1 MMGKKKTG
9 AYMGGGMAKKKGSM
23 YNKGGSMYNK
33 GGMPMVMKA
42 GKKVPAFAADG
53 VGKMNMG
60 GMAKKKKPMA
70 STGYKEGG
78 EVKKKET
85 FGQAFKRNRNKFKS
99 SGSAADYTFKHNGKS
114 YNILQKGET
123 KAGVMKKFSAPTKSV
138 RPKLRPAPPISD
150 NTKKKITSTVRDV
163 MAVKALPEDGP
174 DKTPRKKPPRVANS
188 VRAADK
194 PVANSGKGG
203 ENKPIRK
210 KTRFRAD
217 GTVKGPGQSARPG
230 ARPKPTAKP
239 TRKAD
244 GVPARL
250 REKSP
255 EGLPKGIGGMLN
267 RKDEPG
273 APFLGSKGGKSAALR
288 RKDVIEGQSKLRDR
302 GAPAQLTLS
311 QRNLRKFKSDPSSLT
326 KIQKDRLFKS
336 LKRQGVTIP
345 KGLSGNNR

>member
-1 MMGKKKTG
+1 MGKKKTG
-9 AYMGGGMAKKKGSM
+9 AYMGGGMTKKKGSM

-33 GGMPMVMKA
+33 GGMPMVEKA

-85 FGQAFKRNRNKFKS
+85 FSQAFKRNRSKFKS

-123 KAGVMKKFSAPTKSV
+123 KAGVMKKFSAPKTSV
-138 RPKLRPAPPISD
+138 RPKLRSSAGISA
-150 NTKKKITSTVRDV
+150 NTKKKIEETVKKVADPSKPTSKDKGSSYEERQKQLRKD
-163 MAVKALPEDGP
+163 KANKERQLGIPLARGKGAGTFAGKGAGK
-174 DKTPRKKPPRVANS
+174 DKPKAKPRVA
-188 VRAADK
+188 VPDIYLGA
-194 PVANSGKGG
+194 SG
-203 ENKPIRK
+203 NKPGSRSAPVVLLKDRGKNTKGDAQDNNPNK
-210 KTRFRAD
+210 K
-217 GTVKGPGQSARPG
+217 
-230 ARPKPTAKP
+230 AKTP
-239 TRKAD
+239 MR
-244 GVPARL
+244 
-250 REKSP
+250 S
-255 EGLPKGIGGMLN
+255 
-267 RKDEPG
+267 
-273 APFLGSKGGKSAALR
+273 S
-288 RKDVIEGQSKLRDR
+288 RKDVIEGQAKFRDR

>member
-9 AYMGGGMAKKKGSM
+9 AYMGGGMTKKKGSM

-33 GGMPMVMKA
+33 GGMPMVEKA

-85 FGQAFKRNRNKFKS
+85 FSQAFKRNRSKFKS
-99 SGSAADYTFKHNGKS
+99 SGSANDYTFKHNGKS

-123 KAGVMKKFSAPTKSV
+123 KAGVMKKFSAPKTSV
-138 RPKLRPAPPISD
+138 RPKLRSSAGISA
-150 NTKKKITSTVRDV
+150 NTKKKIEETVKKVATPSATTSKDKGSSYEERQKQLRKD
-163 MAVKALPEDGP
+163 KATAA
-174 DKTPRKKPPRVANS
+174 KRKRAEFKP
-188 VRAADK
+188 
-194 PVANSGKGG
+194 
-203 ENKPIRK
+203 
-210 KTRFRAD
+210 D
-217 GTVKGPGQSARPG
+217 GTVKGPGQKARPG

-288 RKDVIEGQSKLRDR
+288 RKDVKEGQAKYRDR
-302 GAPAQLTLS
+302 AGP
-311 QRNLRKFKSDPSSLT
+311 QRRARDVTFAEWKGMSRSKRKMLGLPVSLIGGELAFKRFRKGFTGKDYTAKT
-326 KIQKDRLFKS
+326 K
-336 LKRQGVTIP
+336 P
-345 KGLSGNNR
+345 

>member
-1 MMGKKKTG
+1 MGKKKTG

-33 GGMPMVMKA
+33 GGMPMVEKA

-78 EVKKKET
+78 DVKKKKET

-123 KAGVMKKFSAPTKSV
+123 KAGVMKKFSAPKTSV
-138 RPKLRPAPPISD
+138 RPKLRPGSRTAPPISA
-150 NTKKKITSTVRDV
+150 NTKKKIEETVRKVANTDSKDKPSRPRTEKTEQQKRNEINRRNKERQLGIPL
-163 MAVKALPEDGP
+163 ARGKGAGTFAGKGAGKDKPKA
-174 DKTPRKKPPRVANS
+174 KPRVA
-188 VRAADK
+188 VPDIYLGA
-194 PVANSGKGG
+194 SG
-203 ENKPIRK
+203 NKPGSRSAPVVLLKDRGKNTKGDAQDNNPNK
-210 KTRFRAD
+210 K
-217 GTVKGPGQSARPG
+217 
-230 ARPKPTAKP
+230 AKTP
-239 TRKAD
+239 MR
-244 GVPARL
+244 
-250 REKSP
+250 S
-255 EGLPKGIGGMLN
+255 
-267 RKDEPG
+267 
-273 APFLGSKGGKSAALR
+273 S
-288 RKDVIEGQSKLRDR
+288 RKDVIEGQAKFRDR

>member
-1 MMGKKKTG
+1 MGKKKTG

-33 GGMPMVMKA
+33 GGMPMVEKA

-85 FGQAFKRNRNKFKS
+85 FSQAFKRNRNKFKS

-123 KAGVMKKFSAPTKSV
+123 KAGVMKKFSAPKTSV
-138 RPKLRPAPPISD
+138 RPKLRPSAGISA

-163 MAVKALPEDGP
+163 MAVEALPQDGP
-174 DKTPRKKPPRVANS
+174 DQTPRKTPPRVANS
-188 VRAADK
+188 VRTRDK

-203 ENKPIRK
+203 ENRPIRK
-210 KTRFRAD
+210 KTRFSAD
-217 GTVKGPGQSARPG
+217 GTVKGPGQKARPG
-230 ARPKPTAKP
+230 ARAKP
-239 TRKAD
+239 
-244 GVPARL
+244 
-250 REKSP
+250 
-255 EGLPKGIGGMLN
+255 I
-267 RKDEPG
+267 
-273 APFLGSKGGKSAALR
+273 SKEANSAKVRA
-288 RKDVIEGQSKLRDR
+288 GQANLRDR

-326 KIQKDRLFKS
+326 KRQKDRLFKS
-336 LKRQGVTIP
+336 LKRQGVAIP